1 MLQLLRGKPGKFA
14 NDIRTNQTKYRSQY
28 IQTTLKT
35 TLNPYF
41 ISRIILIENKHL
53 MRLFFYHTTVLTI
66 AHTS

>member
-35 TLNPYF
+35 T
-41 ISRIILIENKHL
+41 
-53 MRLFFYHTTVLTI
+53 
-66 AHTS
+66 